1 MISTAERRQD
11 HICTR
16 CRGDVLVD
24 GDGEAKCWQCGREPG
39 WERRLPPPQLDS
51 LAQAKLAP
59 KPSPEAAAVDFEY
72 WAALLAAARL
82 DLARPDVILPDPDG
96 DATPDAEETREP
108 SQTVEVRA
116 APDLPAAAAVI
127 PSNASISVNASTSN
141 SVNRAN
147 RVNAVNLNNTVNL
160 DEAELAAATS
170 QQPKEPPG
178 ITRQQGAYRTAIPAD
193 SPFTDNRQFSWLA
206 WQEAF
211 RQDPDTAPAVNRKA
225 RMRRPGKPRQLRPQG
240 PHEGPPGSPGATWQQ
255 GRLALEWQ

>member
-1 MISTAERRQD
+1 M
-11 HICTR
+11 
-16 CRGDVLVD
+16 
-24 GDGEAKCWQCGREPG
+24 
-39 WERRLPPPQLDS
+39 
-51 LAQAKLAP
+51 
-59 KPSPEAAAVDFEY
+59 
-72 WAALLAAARL
+72 
-82 DLARPDVILPDPDG
+82 DLARPDVILPDPYG
-96 DATPDAEETREP
+96 DATPDADTEESREP
-108 SQTVEVRA
+108 SQTVEVRVV
-116 APDLPAAAAVI
+116 PDLATAAAVNASI
-127 PSNASISVNASTSN
+127 NNSVNASISN
-141 SVNRAN
+141 SV
-147 RVNAVNLNNTVNL
+147 NTVNL

-170 QQPKEPPG
+170 QQPKAPPG